1 MSHKDLECE
10 EHFRATTV
18 RDNSGRYIV
27 ALPFCGDPYSLGDSY
42 AVALR
47 RFHCLERK
55 LNSSPNLRR
64 AYNDVIRDYIDKY
77 FLSPVVSDN
86 ADCVPAYYIPHHGVV
101 REDKISTKLRVVLD
115 ASCRTT
121 SGQSINDI
129 LHTGPNLQGDLFNII
144 INFRLFKI
152 ALSADCR
159 QMFLNIGVHESD
171 RRFQR
176 IFYRFSNDEPITVYQ
191 FNRVCFGLR
200 SSPYHALRVVR
211 QLIADEGDD
220 FPAAALAASKSL
232 FMDDIVCSVID
243 TPRAISLCE
252 ELIQLFKRG
261 QFDLVK
267 WTSNSKEVLAHLSD
281 SHKASPDIE
290 FDKSIPH
297 KVLGL
302 RWDRSQDSFRFDVAL
317 PDAKCTKRIM
327 LSTIAR
333 LWDIMSFVA
342 PTILYAKLLIKEL
355 WLAKCEWD
363 DAPPKHIVAAW
374 KQFCSELPKLNQII
388 IPRHLGLVD
397 GCSVNLIGFADASE
411 SAYGGVVYMQVRN
424 GCNYSVQLVCA
435 KSKVSPV
442 KTISIAR
449 LELCAALLLS
459 QLLRKVKDTVSAHYP
474 INNIFAFTDSK
485 IVLAWIYSSPHRWQ
499 TFVANRITK
508 LIEFVS
514 PTCFNHV
521 PGIENPADC
530 LSRGIPPMALLDHPL
545 WKRGPPWISH
555 DPAEWPIEPY
565 RENTEVEDISSASNL
580 SSYGRPS

>member
-1 MSHKDLECE
+1 MKNCNLIVTGIGGSEKPCKGSVDIRIYSRLNNNINFNVSSLIVDSITDMLPNAHVDVSALTHLEKLPLADLDFALPGNIDILIGAAVFPHLLLPNIVRSEQDNLPPAIETVFGYVIMGAVPTSHSSRYTTSCCSVLQENNINSLVKRFWELEEISAPPSMSHKDLECE

-200 SSPYHALRVVR
+200 SSPYHALRVAYSAF
-211 QLIADEGDD
+211 Q
-220 FPAAALAASKSL
+220 
-232 FMDDIVCSVID
+232 
-243 TPRAISLCE
+243 
-252 ELIQLFKRG
+252 
-261 QFDLVK
+261 
-267 WTSNSKEVLAHLSD
+267 
-281 SHKASPDIE
+281 
-290 FDKSIPH
+290 
-297 KVLGL
+297 
-302 RWDRSQDSFRFDVAL
+302 
-317 PDAKCTKRIM
+317 
-327 LSTIAR
+327 AR
-333 LWDIMSFVA
+333 
-342 PTILYAKLLIKEL
+342 
-355 WLAKCEWD
+355 
-363 DAPPKHIVAAW
+363 
-374 KQFCSELPKLNQII
+374 
-388 IPRHLGLVD
+388 
-397 GCSVNLIGFADASE
+397 
-411 SAYGGVVYMQVRN
+411 
-424 GCNYSVQLVCA
+424 
-435 KSKVSPV
+435 
-442 KTISIAR
+442 
-449 LELCAALLLS
+449 
-459 QLLRKVKDTVSAHYP
+459 P
-474 INNIFAFTDSK
+474 I
-485 IVLAWIYSSPHRWQ
+485 
-499 TFVANRITK
+499 
-508 LIEFVS
+508 
-514 PTCFNHV
+514 
-521 PGIENPADC
+521 
-530 LSRGIPPMALLDHPL
+530 
-545 WKRGPPWISH
+545 
-555 DPAEWPIEPY
+555 
-565 RENTEVEDISSASNL
+565 
-580 SSYGRPS
+580 